1 MINNQKVNV
10 VGLVFQN
17 KQGEN
22 YYSKYYTLHSI
33 LSNKTF
39 DLTSKEGQKKFERG
53 LLDKVGRMNI
63 ISKLKPEESTL
74 TLM

>member
-22 YYSKYYTLHSI
+22 YYSKYYTLHSSLI
-33 LSNKTF
+33 NKTF
-39 DLTSKEGQKKFERG
+39 DLTNKDGQKKFERG
-53 LLDKVGRMNI
+53 LLDKVSRMNI
-63 ISKLKPEESTL
+63 ISKLKP
-74 TLM
+74 